1 MKKKQAIQ
9 LAGGTAKALADLLGL
24 TESAVSQW
32 GEDLPLLRVYQ
43 LRDLRPEWF
52 VRAGRKQA
60 SSAAQT

>member
-32 GEDLPLLRVYQ
+32 GEDLPQLRVYQ
-43 LRDLRPEWF
+43 LRDLKPDWF
-52 VRAGRKQA
+52 SRAGLKQA
-60 SSAAQT
+60 APASQT